1 MNMTNQEV
9 ADEISTVKNHSLQSR
24 RIYQRVIN
32 YYSEFN
38 NMTMMELVDEADD
51 EEEEGIRWKK
61 RKLKSRLLRFRQHLV
76 DENYSKATI
85 KQYFTVVKAVY
96 RYFEIEI
103 HTIPSLN
110 EKNINIPE
118 PLEYEDLLTHE
129 ELNMILDNVNPKFVA
144 IILFMT
150 SSGCARHETLSLTI
164 QSYIDA
170 TKMYHDETDIYN
182 VIKKLEK
189 IDDVVPKFKLKR
201 QKTNKYY
208 STFCSPEAVHAIN
221 NYLLNHRVNLKA
233 SDKLFNIKKSY
244 LPYALNKLN
253 NDLELGH
260 AGSFGRLRSHM
271 FRKFHSS
278 MLLKT
283 GMTESEIDFLQG
295 RGKSQTHTA
304 YFYDDADDL
313 REKYIHGLPYLAIR
327 ENVNSLD
334 IKSPEFVKME
344 SELNE
349 KNEAIKNYEDEFE
362 RINNRQDE
370 LEKLVLGS
378 IDKSELAKLNK
389 LL

>member
-1 MNMTNQEV
+1 MNMTNQEI
-9 ADEISTVKNHSLQSR
+9 AEEISTVKNHSQQTR
-24 RIYQRVIN
+24 NIYKRVIN

-38 NMTMMELVDEADD
+38 NMTIRELIDEADA
-51 EEEEGIRWKK
+51 EEEAGIRWKK

-76 DENYSKATI
+76 EENYTKATI

-103 HTIPSLN
+103 HIMPQLN
-110 EKNINIPE
+110 EKNINIPQS
-118 PLEYEDLLTHE
+118 LEYEDLLTHK
-129 ELNMILDNVNPKFVA
+129 ELNMILDNVNAKFAA

-164 QSYIDA
+164 QDYIDA
-170 TKMYHDETDIYN
+170 TNMYHDETDIYE
-182 VIKKLEK
+182 VIKQLEK
-189 IDDVVPKFKLKR
+189 IDDVIPKFKLKR

-221 NYLLNHRVNLKA
+221 NYLLNHRVNLKPA
-233 SDKLFNIKKSY
+233 DKLFKIKASY

-253 NDLELGH
+253 DELNLGY
-260 AGSFGRLRSHM
+260 AGSFGRLRTHM
-271 FRKFHSS
+271 FRKFHAS

-327 ENVNSLD
+327 DNINCLD
-334 IKSPEFVKME
+334 IKSPEYLKLE
-344 SELNE
+344 N
-349 KNEAIKNYEDEFE
+349 
-362 RINNRQDE
+362 E
-370 LEKLVLGS
+370 LEDKKQEVESMNDRLSAIENMIYANDGLVS
-378 IDKSELAKLNK
+378 VVDKFKK
-389 LL
+389 